1 MRCSQA
7 AIDLP
12 GIPAQAIQMAL
23 SESNR
28 TLRSRNILLHLP
40 KVGLRRLFSTASLGN
55 AFREYL

>member
-28 TLRSRNILLHLP
+28 TLRFPNMASHLP
-40 KVGLRRLFSTASLGN
+40 KVGSMKFFPRTFTELFINHSS
-55 AFREYL
+55 